1 MGGHSVILLL
11 SRDRIMVLKLY
22 SHPFSPYGRMAQS
35 VLELSNTPYEM
46 QCVDLFAHE
55 NDEEWYQKINKK
67 KQVPVL
73 VDGDFTITESSVI
86 MKYICNKI
94 GDTSLY
100 PTDPK
105 LRAQIDEAIQR
116 TSLIKFSLFLPIL
129 FGKVEDIDYEKKAEF
144 EESLNKFLAPY
155 KKNAE
160 KTGYLFGN
168 SITIADIAMI
178 MKCTMARI
186 AGYHW
191 TKFPSIGKLA
201 KNNYNE
207 KWMQVV
213 NREVFKIVEK
223 DIHVIPPKLGFN
235 NYRSYGDGKA
245 GVWE

>member
-1 MGGHSVILLL
+1 MGILLL
-11 SRDRIMVLKLY
+11 LRDRNMVLKFY
-22 SHPFSPYGRMAQS
+22 SHPFSPYGRMVQS

-73 VDGDFTITESSVI
+73 VDGDFTVTESSVI

-100 PTDPK
+100 PSDPK
-105 LRAQIDEAIQR
+105 LRAKIDEAIQR

-129 FGKVEDIDYEKKAEF
+129 FGKVEDIDDEKKAEF

-160 KTGYLFGN
+160 NT
-168 SITIADIAMI
+168 
-178 MKCTMARI
+178 
-186 AGYHW
+186 GYHW

-235 NYRSYGDGKA
+235 NYRSYGDGKP